1 MPWARQASS
10 RVALSGTR
18 TWTPSISTSTR
29 RFGVSRNTEVTLNP
43 LGVGAD
49 EAELDRGLN
58 RGQRRL
64 AEAADRRVAG
74 DVADVGQQLK
84 LGGDRTEWRAAGQPS
99 YQLLL
104 ADGADPAGHALAAGL
119 VAEEPGDPAQQGRHR
134 HRVVEH
140 EHHAGAKG
148 GARRACPLVSQR
160 QVQG

>member
-10 RVALSGTR
+10 RVAPSGTR
-18 TWTPSISTSTR
+18 AWTPSISTSTR

-74 DVADVGQQLK
+74 DVADVGEQFQF
-84 LGGDRTEWRAAGQPS
+84 GGDGADRSGLPRHGAGQPRH
-99 YQLLL
+99 QFLL
-104 ADGADPAGHALAAGL
+104 ADRADPAGHALAAGL
-119 VAEEPGDPAQQGRHR
+119 VAEEPGDPAQQVR
-134 HRVVEH
+134 
-140 EHHAGAKG
+140 
-148 GARRACPLVSQR
+148 
-160 QVQG
+160 

>member
-49 EAELDRGLN
+49 EAKLDRGLN
-58 RGQRRL
+58 RGKRRL

-84 LGGDRTEWRAAGQPS
+84 LGGARADGRRLARHGGREPRHQF
-99 YQLLL
+99 LL

-119 VAEEPGDPAQQGRHR
+119 
-134 HRVVEH
+134 
-140 EHHAGAKG
+140 
-148 GARRACPLVSQR
+148 
-160 QVQG
+160 